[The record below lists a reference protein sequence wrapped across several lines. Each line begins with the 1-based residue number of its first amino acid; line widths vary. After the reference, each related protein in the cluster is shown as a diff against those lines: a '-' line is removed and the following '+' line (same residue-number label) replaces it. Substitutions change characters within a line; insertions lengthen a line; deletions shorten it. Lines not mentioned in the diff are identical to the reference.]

1 MSRLSDTDIREF
13 LLRRSLRIEPQPT
26 GSDIQPASVELHLD
40 TDIIANPVDKTHRA
54 IRRSLADGYIY
65 PLLPGESVLASTVEK
80 VAVPP
85 DLVGEVWGK
94 SSLARIFLQ
103 VHCTAGYIDPGFVGK
118 ITLELTNL
126 SNEIVELRA
135 GMKIAQIAFDELRT
149 PATLAYGDPALGSH
163 YQNQTAVQQARFDGE
178 ETYL

>member
-1 MSRLSDTDIREF
+1 MSRLSDTDIREY
-13 LLRRSLRIEPQPT
+13 LTRRSLRIEPQPT

-40 TDIIANPVDKTHRA
+40 DKIIANPVGKTHPS
-54 IRRSLADGYIY
+54 IRKVLEDGYVY
-65 PLLPGESVLASTVEK
+65 PLLPGESILASTVEK
-80 VAVPP
+80 VTVPP

-103 VHCTAGYIDPGFVGK
+103 VHCTAGYIDPGFIGK

-126 SNEIVELRA
+126 SNEIVELRK

-149 PATLAYGDPALGSH
+149 PATLAYGNPALGSH
-163 YQNQTAVQQARFDGE
+163 YQYQDSVQQARFD
-178 ETYL
+178 